1 MFTSS
6 FLDSVRRRAV
16 RGRVWFRALDGLER
30 GILSLSAKI
39 LDVVH
44 SASLQVELAKIVGK
58 IEDVLRGVFERRLL
72 SYGLARAREIVAYA
86 VRLGC
91 VNALGWLLGSSFAR
105 YVTFMSL
112 NTPIGWSF

>member
-30 GILSLSAKI
+30 DILSLSARV
-39 LDVVH
+39 LDGVVDV
-44 SASLQVELAKIVGK
+44 SCLGVELAKIVAK
-58 IEDVLRGVFERRLL
+58 IEDSLKSVFERRLE
-72 SYGLARAREIVAYA
+72 SYGLKRAGEIAKMAIRFGYEAAR
-86 VRLGC
+86 
-91 VNALGWLLGSSFAR
+91 GWLSDSFAR